1 MARHID
7 ESKLIAIKKKTMQ
20 VIVEQGISGASIS
33 EIARGSGVSVGYLYR
48 FYKGKRELLEALFEE
63 RAQRNYDMLYKHMNE
78 NEKVTDLII
87 EYVHHLF
94 ANAQEEGI
102 IICFYHKLLND
113 FSFEIPEKSRLEI
126 QELCTRI
133 VQLGKNNGEIREE
146 ITNEQFFSIVVGGT
160 LQFITLRFR
169 NVFSKQDFLQEDIDQ
184 TIQTV
189 IRALK

>member
-7 ESKLIAIKKKTMQ
+7 ESKLVSIKKKTMQ
-20 VIVEQGISGASIS
+20 IIVEQGISGASIS

-63 RAQRNYDMLYKHMNE
+63 RSQRNYDMLSKHMAE
-78 NEKVTDLII
+78 NEKVTDLIVA
-87 EYVHHLF
+87 YVHQLF
-94 ANAQEEGI
+94 ANAEEEGI
-102 IICFYHKLLND
+102 TICFYHKLLND
-113 FSFEIPEKSRLEI
+113 FSFEIPEKNRLEI
-126 QELCTRI
+126 QELCNRI
-133 VQLGKNNGEIREE
+133 VQLGKKNGEIREG
-146 ITNEQFFSIVVGGT
+146 ITNEQFFTIVVGGT

-169 NVFSKQDFLQEDIDQ
+169 NIFSQQGFLKGDIEQ